1 MNKAKGID
9 SSVQRRALKR
19 KEWPV
24 VIIVWTV
31 GLLFLGYVIGRI
43 VLDAYPHPY
52 HWASGLLGG
61 VIGLLVGWIWFKK
74 RGDIL

>member
-1 MNKAKGID
+1 MNKANGINSPD
-9 SSVQRRALKR
+9 QRRALRR

-24 VIIVWTV
+24 VVIVWTV

-52 HWASGLLGG
+52 HWASGLMGG
-61 VIGLLVGWIWFKK
+61 AIGLLVGWIWFKK

>member
-1 MNKAKGID
+1 MSKTKFAGA
-9 SSVQRRALKR
+9 SGERQSMKR

-24 VIIVWTV
+24 VVIVWTV

-52 HWASGLLGG
+52 HWASGLVGG
-61 VIGLLVGWIWFKK
+61 AIGLLVGWIWHKK
-74 RGDIL
+74 RGDIM

>member
-1 MNKAKGID
+1 MSKAKIVNSTD
-9 SSVQRRALKR
+9 ERHAAKR

-24 VIIVWTV
+24 VVIVWTV

-61 VIGLLVGWIWFKK
+61 TIGLLVGWIWFKK